1 MQAAFTSQQPAA
13 KLAAEPPQPKADRVH
28 EDDDED
34 DGDDND
40 TMATSVKQKEQ
51 VHDTEKASDAEV
63 ASGPEDQLRTA
74 LLAKYGSAKQAFKS
88 FNKDGVVTKR
98 EWKRIIK
105 KTVAMKMTG
114 EELKLLR
121 KGLPTKASL
130 QEFCA
135 FVGGS
140 ELEEQA
146 ATSEATDSRFA
157 ELPSEVK
164 AVVSVTQLDI
174 LDCILLK
181 GAGVA
186 TIFQA

>member
-28 EDDDED
+28 EDDED
-34 DGDDND
+34 
-40 TMATSVKQKEQ
+40 TKATPVKQKEQ
-51 VHDTEKASDAEV
+51 VHDTENAGDAEV
-63 ASGPEDQLRTA
+63 ASSPEDQLRAA

-105 KTVAMKMTG
+105 KTVAMTMTG
-114 EELKLLR
+114 ADMKLLR
-121 KGLPTKASL
+121 KGLPKKASL

-140 ELEEQA
+140 EDLDEEV
-146 ATSEATDSRFA
+146 ATTETADSRFA
-157 ELPSEVK
+157 KLPPEVG
-164 AVVSVTQLDI
+164 SSFGL
-174 LDCILLK
+174 
-181 GAGVA
+181 
-186 TIFQA
+186 